1 MKPRWEPCVI
11 QEGRDVISFLQSHF
25 LDRKRKAL
33 LIGGSG
39 FDHRAPLSSKI
50 FSELGLATENLEALF
65 LRENRVIEEPEL
77 RKRADENQDLIQKL
91 LPQSRFES
99 LHIFSGGSVYSD
111 SATVIGG
118 REAVAILET
127 AISDTL
133 TDIFID
139 ISSLSLGVYFP
150 LVAYLVQQ
158 FDQDPYSSAN
168 IHLLVADNPR
178 YDHSIIGIPARAAS
192 MIHGFKG
199 LASLDASDGTA
210 MLWIP
215 TLSRGNRETLTK
227 IFRFIQRS
235 DRPMDVCPIV
245 PFPSVDLR
253 LVDKLMEDFQE
264 QLEEWGVD
272 ERDLLYAAES
282 DPLDSYRAILKLS
295 ASREKLFA
303 PFGGSHVVLSP
314 LGNKMLSVGAML
326 AAIEMQIPAAT
337 VESVGYRH
345 PDESVAAESDYGLK
359 HVWLC
364 GEAYS

>member
-1 MKPRWEPCVI
+1 
-11 QEGRDVISFLQSHF
+11 
-25 LDRKRKAL
+25 
-33 LIGGSG
+33 
-39 FDHRAPLSSKI
+39 
-50 FSELGLATENLEALF
+50 
-65 LRENRVIEEPEL
+65 
-77 RKRADENQDLIQKL
+77 
-91 LPQSRFES
+91 
-99 LHIFSGGSVYSD
+99 
-111 SATVIGG
+111 
-118 REAVAILET
+118 
-127 AISDTL
+127 
-133 TDIFID
+133 
-139 ISSLSLGVYFP
+139 
-150 LVAYLVQQ
+150 
-158 FDQDPYSSAN
+158 
-168 IHLLVADNPR
+168 
-178 YDHSIIGIPARAAS
+178 
-192 MIHGFKG
+192 
-199 LASLDASDGTA
+199 
-210 MLWIP
+210 
-215 TLSRGNRETLTK
+215 
-227 IFRFIQRS
+227 
-235 DRPMDVCPIV
+235 MDVCPIV